1 MYEGGTRKAVKQ
13 HVANGMSHNN
23 MKWLLTQSKHT
34 AAKSQWQN
42 YDTPNMSK
50 QNQWQASH

>member
-23 MKWLLTQSKHT
+23 MK
-34 AAKSQWQN
+34 
-42 YDTPNMSK
+42 
-50 QNQWQASH
+50 